1 MTTANKIT
9 ILRIL
14 LIPYFVY
21 QILGY
26 RESGIELDRWLALAA
41 FGLAALL
48 DGVDGFVARKFH
60 QRSELGAVLDPLAD
74 KLLLVSALVLLSL
87 DHPHF
92 DRIPRWLT
100 LIVVSRDL
108 LILAGA
114 LVIYMT
120 CGRAEVH
127 PRWSGKVATVLQMVV
142 VLWVLFKLDTGWRLW
157 VAAAATLMTAVS
169 GIQYLFD
176 GARQLSVSPRSA
188 PTPGQ

>member
-9 ILRIL
+9 IFRIL
-14 LIPYFVY
+14 LIPFFVY

-48 DGVDGFVARKFH
+48 DGVDGFVARRFH

-120 CGRAEVH
+120 CGRAEVR

-142 VLWVLFKLDTGWRLW
+142 VLWVLFKLDTGWRIW
-157 VAAAATLMTAVS
+157 VAAVATLMTAVS